1 MNLEKRSIL
10 DKSLNHFRLLSMIA
24 SLVYCEGSMISK
36 FVINLLKSSSIENN
50 EQVTEESIDRGFDH

>member
-10 DKSLNHFRLLSMIA
+10 DKSLNHFRLLSMIG
-24 SLVYCEGSMISK
+24 SLAYCERSMISK
-36 FVINLLKSSSIENN
+36 FVINLLKSNSIENN